1 MIKKI
6 LRLLKRAVT
15 KRAWLKKKLVEYGY
29 VRGFYRV
36 KVEDDLAL
44 FDCFWGRKVGGDP
57 YALYREMVR
66 QNPRLRCVWVRNDG
80 VKVPADV
87 AGNTRVR
94 FVEHGTRKYADALLR
109 SRYLVCNSNF
119 LPFFVKRPGQI
130 FVNTWHGTPLKMLG
144 LDIDQPVKLST
155 NTQRNFNIADYIPLS
170 GEYERRNIVEAYG
183 GAGIKDNVREVG
195 APRLDLTLSAD
206 RDALL
211 RQLGIEAGLKIILY
225 APTWRGSIASV
236 SAEIDD
242 QVDAIKELK
251 DKVGEDYHLFVSL
264 HHLTRSRVKDLG
276 VEVDYVPDSIDIN
289 EFLQC
294 VDVLVSDYS
303 SITIDYLIVDR
314 PVVLYVPDY
323 EKYRNERGL
332 YLDINRLPCEICFDV
347 ADLPGLVREARRPS
361 AFKPFDEHVASAIP
375 LSGGGASRKLIEEVL
390 GAGAGES
397 RTKPER
403 KKVLIYPG
411 ALKNNGITSA
421 FKGVVSYLAG
431 RGVDVYVLLDTAYEK
446 SVSSFRPNVE
456 FCRDKAEVILANRA
470 GTRLACEYRLF
481 HKLQKKNSGLSES
494 DEALLARMFGR
505 EVRRFLPDIHF
516 DCVIDFSGYSY
527 YWARFVAAVPATN
540 RLIYQHSD
548 MKAEFDNENRTH
560 AYLGAVFGA
569 YKLYDKVV
577 SVSSAIKSVNEQEL
591 APFYGA
597 AHCVAVP
604 NTIDFKRVVSSA
616 QESLEAICP
625 ELACVPSDTVVFVSV
640 SRLSHEKNI
649 SSLIPAFSQLVQQG
663 RKAVL
668 VVAGDGDERDA
679 LSECAVLWGVEGKVI
694 FTGNL
699 DNPYP
704 VMKRADCLVFPSLYE
719 GQGLVLL
726 EAMSLG
732 TFCIGSDI
740 PAVREV
746 LEGTGCWVVPA
757 QVESLASAMG
767 DYIEQRP
774 CCTGFEPQKYV
785 EHAGGQLWSA
795 LFSGARD
802 L

>member
-15 KRAWLKKKLVEYGY
+15 KRAAWLKKKLVEYGY
-29 VRGFYRV
+29 VRGLYRV

-195 APRLDLTLSAD
+195 APRLDLTLLAD

-211 RQLGIEAGLKIILY
+211 RKLGIEAGLKIILY

-303 SITIDYLIVDR
+303 SITIDYLILDR

-323 EKYRNERGL
+323 REYKAERGL
-332 YLDINRLPCEICFDV
+332 YIDVESLPCEVCFDLSK
-347 ADLPGLVREARRPS
+347 LPEVVRQARPPS
-361 AFKPFDEHVASAIP
+361 AFKPFHQKIANAVPRPE
-375 LSGGGASRKLIEEVL
+375 GGASDRLVEAVL
-390 GAGAGES
+390 GSGANDGHGAHS
-397 RTKPER
+397 RKR
-403 KKVLIYPG
+403 VLIYPG

-421 FKGVVSYLAG
+421 FKGLVSYL
-431 RGVDVYVLLDTAYEK
+431 TEK
-446 SVSSFRPNVE
+446 
-456 FCRDKAEVILANRA
+456 
-470 GTRLACEYRLF
+470 
-481 HKLQKKNSGLSES
+481 
-494 DEALLARMFGR
+494 
-505 EVRRFLPDIHF
+505 
-516 DCVIDFSGYSY
+516 
-527 YWARFVAAVPATN
+527 
-540 RLIYQHSD
+540 
-548 MKAEFDNENRTH
+548 
-560 AYLGAVFGA
+560 
-569 YKLYDKVV
+569 
-577 SVSSAIKSVNEQEL
+577 
-591 APFYGA
+591 
-597 AHCVAVP
+597 
-604 NTIDFKRVVSSA
+604 
-616 QESLEAICP
+616 
-625 ELACVPSDTVVFVSV
+625 
-640 SRLSHEKNI
+640 
-649 SSLIPAFSQLVQQG
+649 
-663 RKAVL
+663 
-668 VVAGDGDERDA
+668 
-679 LSECAVLWGVEGKVI
+679 
-694 FTGNL
+694 
-699 DNPYP
+699 
-704 VMKRADCLVFPSLYE
+704 
-719 GQGLVLL
+719 
-726 EAMSLG
+726 
-732 TFCIGSDI
+732 
-740 PAVREV
+740 
-746 LEGTGCWVVPA
+746 
-757 QVESLASAMG
+757 
-767 DYIEQRP
+767 
-774 CCTGFEPQKYV
+774 
-785 EHAGGQLWSA
+785 
-795 LFSGARD
+795 
-802 L
+802 